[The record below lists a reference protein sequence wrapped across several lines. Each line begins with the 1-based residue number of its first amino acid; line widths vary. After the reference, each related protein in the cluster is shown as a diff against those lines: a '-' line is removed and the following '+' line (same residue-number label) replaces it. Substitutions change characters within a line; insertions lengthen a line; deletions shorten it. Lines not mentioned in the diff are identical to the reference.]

1 MAANPGP
8 PPSTAQPQGGNTGD
22 VELTTTDEVKEYCHE
37 GDGENDEYLNS
48 MDLHD
53 IKSEL
58 EKDAEEAEVIDSRV
72 YNYYTFTLA
81 SHARIVAVHSI
92 ARHEVAI
99 CHVAIRHSWQ
109 ISFFCTIAASPTTAL
124 ICAFGAQQL
133 YDR

>member
-58 EKDAEEAEVIDSRV
+58 EKDAEQAEVRCLKKLVMIVAGSCQCAQCTNFSAMCSMMYIPDNLWSHQH
-72 YNYYTFTLA
+72 YNYIIIFVILLL
-81 SHARIVAVHSI
+81 
-92 ARHEVAI
+92 
-99 CHVAIRHSWQ
+99 C
-109 ISFFCTIAASPTTAL
+109 
-124 ICAFGAQQL
+124 
-133 YDR
+133 